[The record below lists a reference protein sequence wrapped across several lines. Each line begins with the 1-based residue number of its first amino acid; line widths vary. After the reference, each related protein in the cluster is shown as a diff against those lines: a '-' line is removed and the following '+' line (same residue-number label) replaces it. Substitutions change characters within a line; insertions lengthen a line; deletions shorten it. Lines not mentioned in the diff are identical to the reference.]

1 MTKKM
6 KTSFVESR
14 DVVAPR
20 SVLRTPK
27 SSQSLSDM
35 GELSDWIKPF
45 DFGNCVSDV
54 YNITFVGIE
63 AVLVFFTSVTFG
75 HSFNQMLLYVT

>member
-1 MTKKM
+1 M

-14 DVVAPR
+14 DVGASR

-27 SSQSLSDM
+27 SSQSVTDM

-54 YNITFVGIE
+54 TTCNVC
-63 AVLVFFTSVTFG
+63 G
-75 HSFNQMLLYVT
+75 HRNCFS